1 MIKLDERGFPL
12 EQATQATLDGFE
24 PASESTAAPD
34 APNNGNG
41 RPKFARN
48 KKHRELEQFARS
60 RSMQL
65 LAKICDAAEKGD
77 MIAAKIIMDRVW
89 PRPRTAPIACELPP
103 TETPADVRAAMLEVL
118 QRVSRG
124 EISSDDGAA
133 LVTMMRAILDAHSV
147 KTPSPESDTEA
158 IAGDVRDVFNEKLGR
173 IIEARAVP
181 VTDAAD

>member
-1 MIKLDERGFPL
+1 ME
-12 EQATQATLDGFE
+12 QATLDGFE
-24 PASESTAAPD
+24 PTERPEIVPPS
-34 APNNGNG
+34 NG

-48 KKHRELEQFARS
+48 KKHRELEQYARS
-60 RSMQL
+60 RSMEL
-65 LAKICDAAEKGD
+65 LAKICNAAEAGD

-89 PRPRTAPIACELPP
+89 PRPRTAPIVCELPA

-133 LVTMMRAILDAHSV
+133 LVTMMRAVLDAHSV
-147 KTPSPESDTEA
+147 RTLSPESDTES
-158 IAGDVRDVFNEKLGR
+158 IAGDARTVFSEKLGR

-181 VTDAAD
+181 LTDAAD